1 MTYGKKIKFDWIF
14 CLCIA
19 KIIFHITTAQSADI
33 SLSSKYKIDG
43 IWKFDFEKTFEL
55 RVKQGVPFHIGNK
68 YGMGGKGRVIRQFDK
83 GSYKF
88 YDEKKFR
95 FIDKGKF
102 AIIESSSTEVALRL
116 FPEEDFEEANKYK
129 FQGLIRFAPKI
140 GDNVPYIIGLRFIDN
155 NIVQSFSYIRGFE
168 GTMVKNDDN
177 AYWRKIPRI
186 PLANE
191 KANKEIPEN

>member
-55 RVKQGVPFHIGNK
+55 RVKQGVPFHISNK
-68 YGMGGKGRVIRQFDK
+68 YGMGGGGRVIRQFCI
-83 GSYKF
+83 GSFKF

-95 FIDKGKF
+95 LIDKGKYE
-102 AIIESSSTEVALRL
+102 IVESNSAEVVLRL
-116 FPEEDFEEANKYK
+116 FPEEDFEKSNKYK
-129 FQGLIRFAPKI
+129 FHDLIRFAPKI

-155 NIVQSFSYIRGFE
+155 STVQSFSYIRGFE

-177 AYWRKIPRI
+177 AYWKRIPRI
-186 PLANE
+186 PIANE
-191 KANKEIPEN
+191 GANKEISEN